1 MFNLYPSFHFSKI
14 FSDLSRIVDNHLD
27 TFQNRYVDGR
37 TLQLADLFKEK
48 SQTYTQPIP
57 HSYTLPSPFE
67 SFIYLALTSLLY
79 LTILALLDR
88 CVQSNRGYTEPLCAN
103 LRKRKKSIYGQL
115 EEEDEEDPLVQI
127 VNLQK
132 TYGNNV
138 FAVRGV
144 SMALQK
150 GEIVGLLG

>member
-1 MFNLYPSFHFSKI
+1 
-14 FSDLSRIVDNHLD
+14 
-27 TFQNRYVDGR
+27 
-37 TLQLADLFKEK
+37 
-48 SQTYTQPIP
+48 
-57 HSYTLPSPFE
+57 
-67 SFIYLALTSLLY
+67 
-79 LTILALLDR
+79 
-88 CVQSNRGYTEPLCAN
+88 LCGN